1 MKEVPKKDEPAVSGG
16 VVPGSLPGGP
26 LVIPGMPL
34 PYPQMPTIP
43 CFPDPTRQVEK

>member
-16 VVPGSLPGGP
+16 VVPIPIPNPVIVPGG
-26 LVIPGMPL
+26 PL

-43 CFPDPTRQVEK
+43 CFPDPTRQIEK